1 MTTGPDTPQE
11 PNDPT
16 PPAPPGYGPP
26 PPPGY
31 GPPAPWHGPPPVG
44 GYSAT
49 AMRPD
54 EEKMWAI
61 GAHLGGIILGF
72 IAPLVVWL
80 VYKDRSRFLDRQGKE
95 ALNFQITL
103 LIGYVVSLVL
113 TLVLIGLVL
122 FLVVWLGGIVLMV
135 LASIKVA
142 NFEDYRYPVNIRLIK

>member
-1 MTTGPDTPQE
+1 MTTGPDSPQQ

-16 PPAPPGYGPP
+16 PPPPGYGPP

-31 GPPAPWHGPPPVG
+31 GPPAPGYGQAPPPVG
-44 GYSAT
+44 GYSA
-49 AMRPD
+49 ALRPD

-72 IAPLVVWL
+72 IAPLVIWL

-122 FLVVWLGGIVLMV
+122 FFVVWLGGIVLMV
-135 LASIKVA
+135 LASIKAA

>member
-1 MTTGPDTPQE
+1 MTTGPDSPQQ

-16 PPAPPGYGPP
+16 P

-31 GPPAPWHGPPPVG
+31 GPPAPGYGQAPPPVG
-44 GYSAT
+44 GYSA
-49 AMRPD
+49 ALRPD

-72 IAPLVVWL
+72 IAPLVIWL
-80 VYKDRSRFLDRQGKE
+80 VHKDRSRFLDRQGKE

-122 FLVVWLGGIVLMV
+122 FFVVWLGGIVLML
-135 LASIKVA
+135 LASIKAA